1 MTKFII
7 GVVVGIFLGASVGAY
22 GAVAAPPATLSSWTV
37 ANDVKRCALIP
48 HQRQLPIESIAIDML
63 SSDWSSGR

>member
-22 GAVAAPPATLSSWTV
+22 GAVVAGPALDEV
-37 ANDVKRCALIP
+37 GQYQILGAL
-48 HQRQLPIESIAIDML
+48 
-63 SSDWSSGR
+63 

>member
-22 GAVAAPPATLSSWTV
+22 GAAVAGPKSLKGWTASNFAV
-37 ANDVKRCALIP
+37 SLIS
-48 HQRQLPIESIAIDML
+48 RQ
-63 SSDWSSGR
+63 